1 MGMHAV
7 CAMQPFSETLTGLP
21 ILQVT
26 SMVSQLVNHLFV
38 ILLAPPVFLEVLI
51 SVAKHLLKS
60 QLVPENN

>member
-7 CAMQPFSETLTGLP
+7 CAMQPFSETLTGLL

-26 SMVSQLVNHLFV
+26 
-38 ILLAPPVFLEVLI
+38 